1 MGKIFAAL
9 HGPQGRLARSLGFSL
24 LVLAGLGY
32 ALLRSV
38 DVGRLVEL
46 CASARPGLLLAM
58 VLLHLC
64 SNGLRALRLHVI
76 LHGKPGLV
84 HTIHVYNVG
93 ILVNCLLP
101 LRAGE
106 LCMAL
111 LLGPRLAGGR
121 SNALSRLFVDRLL
134 DVLTVMALFL
144 GTIWAVGGGR
154 SAAVAPGRALALG
167 VLSLVLVV
175 ALMFLVCACEH
186 FLLRLAR
193 FLVGRVL
200 RRDPRPWEARV
211 LAGVDGMRTLFRGR
225 ILARAGGLS
234 LLCWFAVVLTYQAGM
249 SALFPSPGLESAV
262 LAVCLTVLGLLVAPM
277 PAGVGTT
284 HGAIV
289 LALGLFGIAPEQALA
304 FAVLFHGLTTLVSI
318 LIGIV
323 SVQRLGLRLGGVLR
337 LARNPAQTPE
347 TR

>member
-1 MGKIFAAL
+1 MSKFTEAMQ
-9 HGPQGRLARSLGFSL
+9 GPRGRLVRSLAFSL
-24 LVLAGLGY
+24 LVLAVLGY
-32 ALLRSV
+32 VLLRSV
-38 DVGRLVEL
+38 DAGRLVEL
-46 CASARPGLLLAM
+46 CASAQPGLLLGM

-76 LHGKPGLV
+76 LHGKPGVV
-84 HTIHVYNVG
+84 HTIHVYNIG

-111 LLGPRLAGGR
+111 LLGPRLQGGR

-154 SAAVAPGRALALG
+154 SASVAPGSALALG
-167 VLSLVLVV
+167 GLALVLVV
-175 ALMFLVCACEH
+175 ALMFLVCACEYS
-186 FLLRLAR
+186 LLRLVR
-193 FLVGRVL
+193 FVVGRVL
-200 RRDPRPWEARV
+200 RRDPKPWEARV

-225 ILARAGGLS
+225 ILAKAGSLS
-234 LLCWFAVVLTYQAGM
+234 LLSWFVVVLTYQAGM
-249 SALFPSPGLESAV
+249 SALFPSPGLECAL

-289 LALGLFGIAPEQALA
+289 LALGVFGIPPEQALA
-304 FAVLFHGLTTLVSI
+304 FAVLYHGLATLVSI
-318 LIGIV
+318 LLGIA
-323 SVQRLGLRLGGVLR
+323 SSRMLGLRLGGVLK
-337 LARNPAQTPE
+337 LAGFSGETPE
-347 TR
+347 IR